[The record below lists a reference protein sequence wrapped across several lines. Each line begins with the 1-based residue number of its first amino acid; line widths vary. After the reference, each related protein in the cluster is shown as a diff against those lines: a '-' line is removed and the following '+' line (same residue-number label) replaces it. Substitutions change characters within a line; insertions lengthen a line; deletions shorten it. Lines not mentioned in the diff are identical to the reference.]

1 MGLKLT
7 VKFFRFSDNYVIVPI
22 FYYCLI
28 TICTC
33 GQLAIFI
40 KKRIQH
46 NIDPIEPIPIQ
57 ANNQQW
63 NNYICSNLHLIFL
76 FIFVIALVVGSPF
89 ISVIIFNC
97 SNLSE
102 EDLIQL
108 KFQSLQLIECVFVPL
123 IMYMKNYKLF
133 NHVKTEIL
141 DLLQ

>member
-1 MGLKLT
+1 MQWLT

-40 KKRIQH
+40 KKRIEH
-46 NIDPIEPIPIQ
+46 NIDPVQPKQIQ

-63 NNYICSNLHLIFL
+63 NDYICSNLHLISL
-76 FIFVIALVVGSPF
+76 FIFTIAFVVASPF
-89 ISVIIFNC
+89 ISVIIFNY
-97 SNLSE
+97 SSLSE

-108 KFQSLQLIECVFVPL
+108 KFQSLQLIQCVFVPL
-123 IMYMKNYKLF
+123 IMYVKNEKLF

-141 DLLQ
+141 DLLT

>member
-7 VKFFRFSDNYVIVPI
+7 VKLFRFSDNYVIVPI

-28 TICTC
+28 IICTC

-40 KKRIQH
+40 KKRIEH
-46 NIDPIEPIPIQ
+46 KIDPIQPNPIQ

-63 NNYICSNLHLIFL
+63 NNYICSNLYLIFL
-76 FIFVIALVVGSPF
+76 FIFLIAVAVGSPF
-89 ISVIIFNC
+89 ISVIIFNY

-108 KFQSLQLIECVFVPL
+108 KFQSLQCVYSVFVPL
-123 IMYMKNYKLF
+123 IMYVKNYKLF

>member
-1 MGLKLT
+1 MQWLK
-7 VKFFRFSDNYVIVPI
+7 VNFFRFSDNYVIVPI

-46 NIDPIEPIPIQ
+46 NIDPIQPIPIQ

-63 NNYICSNLHLIFL
+63 NNYICSNLYLIFL
-76 FIFVIALVVGSPF
+76 FIFLIAVAVGSPF
-89 ISVIIFNC
+89 ISVIIFNY
-97 SNLSE
+97 SSPSE

>member
-1 MGLKLT
+1 M
-7 VKFFRFSDNYVIVPI
+7 
-22 FYYCLI
+22 
-28 TICTC
+28 
-33 GQLAIFI
+33 AIFI
-40 KKRIQH
+40 KKRIEH
-46 NIDPIEPIPIQ
+46 NIDPIQPNPIQ
-57 ANNQQW
+57 ANNKQW

-89 ISVIIFNC
+89 ISVIIFNY

-108 KFQSLQLIECVFVPL
+108 KFQSLQLIESVFVPL
-123 IMYMKNYKLF
+123 IMYVRNDKLF